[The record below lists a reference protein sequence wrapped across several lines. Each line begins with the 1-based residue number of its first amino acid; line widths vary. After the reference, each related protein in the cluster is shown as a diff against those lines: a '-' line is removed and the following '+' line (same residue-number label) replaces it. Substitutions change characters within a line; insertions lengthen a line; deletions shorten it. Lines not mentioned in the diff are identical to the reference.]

1 MNYKL
6 PSGAASINSTGGAL
20 ATIEYTYPQSKKDI
34 QEALREAL
42 QQLLLMEQQIN
53 AAQDCGYFL

>member
-20 ATIEYTYPQSKKDI
+20 ATLEYTYPQSKRDI
-34 QEALREAL
+34 QEALREAM
-42 QQLLLMEQQIN
+42 QQLLLMEQQIK
-53 AAQDCGYFL
+53 AAQECGYFI